1 MNLNVCVLRNKPIAP
16 VPDLGRSET
25 TPNTAILH
33 VVSNYMTESKTV
45 GRETTSIK
53 VRPDL
58 WRDAKIEAIRH
69 GKTVSELVEEAI
81 EAWVKQRKK

>member
-1 MNLNVCVLRNKPIAP
+1 M
-16 VPDLGRSET
+16 E
-25 TPNTAILH
+25 
-33 VVSNYMTESKTV
+33 
-45 GRETTSIK
+45 RETTSIK

>member
-1 MNLNVCVLRNKPIAP
+1 
-16 VPDLGRSET
+16 
-25 TPNTAILH
+25 
-33 VVSNYMTESKTV
+33 MTGAKTV
-45 GRETTSIK
+45 ERETTSIK

>member
-1 MNLNVCVLRNKPIAP
+1 L
-16 VPDLGRSET
+16 
-25 TPNTAILH
+25 
-33 VVSNYMTESKTV
+33 TEPKTV
-45 GRETTSIK
+45 ERETTSIK